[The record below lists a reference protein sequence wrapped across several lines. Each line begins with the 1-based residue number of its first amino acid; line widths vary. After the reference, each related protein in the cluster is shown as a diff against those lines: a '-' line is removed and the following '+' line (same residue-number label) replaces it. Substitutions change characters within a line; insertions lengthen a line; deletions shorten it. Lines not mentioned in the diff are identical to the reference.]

1 MARTPRIEDFCKKLT
16 DAEWEALSAEMAA
29 IGKDEEAEQAFTDK
43 YGFKPTSIRG
53 YELQHY
59 IELEKRETM
68 LQEQRAE
75 LLKTSAQGFPPI
87 RAMKGSSVKANFY
100 ATQESLDAF
109 NALVDEVVELYGF
122 KRYLAVAFVLEEA
135 VKRIGTHKK

>member
-1 MARTPRIEDFCKKLT
+1 MARTPRIEEFCKKLT
-16 DAEWEALSAEMAA
+16 DAEWVDLSAEMAA
-29 IGKDEEAEQAFTDK
+29 IGKDEKAEQAFIDK
-43 YGFKPTSIRG
+43 YGFKPTSMRG
-53 YELQHY
+53 YEIQHY
-59 IELEKRETM
+59 IELEKREKM
-68 LQEQRAE
+68 LQEQRAALTTNSE
-75 LLKTSAQGFPPI
+75 QGFPPI

-135 VKRIGTHKK
+135 VKRIGSTK